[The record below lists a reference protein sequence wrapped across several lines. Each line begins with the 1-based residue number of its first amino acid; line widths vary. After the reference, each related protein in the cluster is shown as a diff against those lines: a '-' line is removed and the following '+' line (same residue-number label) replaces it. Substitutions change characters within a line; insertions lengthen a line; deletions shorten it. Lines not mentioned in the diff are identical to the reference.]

1 MINYCA
7 VVSLQLVE
15 GDVFEEAVRYA
26 KSISKYPVEG
36 RRLSK
41 MAVKGAEKAQVLGE
55 GRC

>member
-1 MINYCA
+1 MLNYY
-7 VVSLQLVE
+7 VVIPLQLVE

-41 MAVKGAEKAQVLGE
+41 MAVKGAENAQVLGE
-55 GRC
+55 GRS